1 MSVPESVALK
11 EFRIATTFLVNL
23 NVENLGIP
31 KFSLKEKFMKKR
43 FAYFLFSLVLPCYCV
58 SCSNSETVTPIQ
70 PGEEIFISSAHK
82 GDVPI
87 GEVFSEWRYVP
98 LETTDESLLRGDER
112 IRRLKISEDEKIYL
126 TDGDILL
133 RFQADGRFDYC
144 FDNRGEG
151 PEEYYCIWNFDFWD
165 KDQIVIT
172 DIYHGNVVTYT
183 TDDQFVSKFNYLDW
197 DIADL
202 TQFDDSLLLIRSFDS
217 KGNRYRCHLV
227 NKYTGEMENAYW
239 WVDNREAGFAM
250 KDFMY
255 KYDGKILY
263 HGYKYNDIYEFK
275 RDTAIV
281 RYTINVDNKMPPK
294 DFWEGENTREKSVF
308 LDYDNLGYIGHIP
321 FYVESDHSILLFFDG
336 GKKEDENYAFI
347 NKENRETKVIERFI
361 FEDGFVHK
369 PPTLYSQQDGWCA
382 FLLYPEDILLNA
394 TFAQRFPGLEEES
407 NPVLF
412 IGKIK

>member
-1 MSVPESVALK
+1 MA
-11 EFRIATTFLVNL
+11 
-23 NVENLGIP
+23 
-31 KFSLKEKFMKKR
+31 
-43 FAYFLFSLVLPCYCV
+43 
-58 SCSNSETVTPIQ
+58 
-70 PGEEIFISSAHK
+70 
-82 GDVPI
+82 
-87 GEVFSEWRYVP
+87 
-98 LETTDESLLRGDER
+98 
-112 IRRLKISEDEKIYL
+112 
-126 TDGDILL
+126 
-133 RFQADGRFDYC
+133 
-144 FDNRGEG
+144 GEG
-151 PEEYYCIWNFDFWD
+151 PEEYYCIWNFDFWN

-255 KYDGKILY
+255 RYDGKILY

-308 LDYDNLGYIGHIP
+308 LDYDNLG
-321 FYVESDHSILLFFDG
+321 SRSTW
-336 GKKEDENYAFI
+336 
-347 NKENRETKVIERFI
+347 NRTIRSSSSSTGARRKTRIT
-361 FEDGFVHK
+361 
-369 PPTLYSQQDGWCA
+369 PS
-382 FLLYPEDILLNA
+382 
-394 TFAQRFPGLEEES
+394 
-407 NPVLF
+407 
-412 IGKIK
+412 